1 MTRIAVSTLSACI
14 LLFSIAG
21 AEAQQHKNTESGG
34 TPAAEENNLP
44 SIAEEAEISGEGE
57 GTAPGSLDGEEKV
70 MDEMDDSEDQ
80 DGCSGT
86 NDDPG
91 VCDGQLLD

>member
-1 MTRIAVSTLSACI
+1 MTRILLSACI
-14 LLFSIAG
+14 LLVSLAG
-21 AEAQQHKNTESGG
+21 ATAQEQKKTDAP
-34 TPAAEENNLP
+34 TAAEENANLP
-44 SIAEEAEISGEGE
+44 SIAEEAQISGDGSDV
-57 GTAPGSLDGEEKV
+57 PGALDGEEKT
-70 MDEMDDSEDQ
+70 MDEMDDAEDQ

>member
-1 MTRIAVSTLSACI
+1 MNRIALTACI
-14 LLFSIAG
+14 LFLSLAG
-21 AEAQQHKNTESGG
+21 AQAQEHKKGESNEAP
-34 TPAAEENNLP
+34 PAGEAPGNLP
-44 SIAEEAEISGEGE
+44 SIAEEAEISGAGE